1 MQKLLLFSKEGEM
14 YSNVKSASV
23 YGIEA
28 RLINV
33 EADVSDGLPLFTM
46 VGYLASEVK
55 EAKDR
60 VKTALKNS
68 NYALKPKHI
77 TVNLSPADIRKAGTA
92 FDLPIALACLAA
104 SEILPQE
111 KLDNML
117 IVGELGLDGKVNRIS
132 GVLPICIAAKA
143 EGIHTVIVPKGNAKE
158 GAVVEGIDV
167 IGVEDLNEII
177 EYILDVR
184 ELMPEK
190 CLIDEVL
197 KVSADEFTEDFADIS
212 GQEAAKR
219 AAEIAV
225 SGQHNILFSGPP
237 GSGKTMLAR
246 RIPGIM
252 PDMSFEDS
260 LEISRIY
267 SVAGLLSDEQYLIT
281 RRPFRSPH
289 HTCTVTSLIGGGT
302 TPKPGEIS
310 LAVNGVLFLDE
321 MPEFGREAIEA
332 LRQPLEDRFVT
343 VSRLNATYTYPAGF
357 MLVASMNPCPCGHYP
372 DRSRCSCTER
382 QIQQYQRRISQPVLD
397 RIDLCVSVS
406 EIKYDELTSHKK
418 GESSKVIRERVMRA
432 REVQLERYKG
442 MPISFNSELT
452 GKMTSEFCPLGEE
465 EKRLME
471 KAFDKYSLSARGYH
485 RLLKVSRTIAD
496 MAGEKDIKVPH
507 LLEALCYRNLDFY
520 A

>member
-1 MQKLLLFSKEGEM
+1 MFFSI
-14 YSNVKSASV
+14 KSASV

-28 RLINV
+28 TIINV
-33 EADVSDGLPLFTM
+33 EADFSDGLPLFNM

-60 VKTALKNS
+60 VRTALKNS
-68 NYALKPKHI
+68 HYALKPKHI

-92 FDLPIALACLAA
+92 FDLPIAIACLAA
-104 SEILPQE
+104 SEILPPE
-111 KLDNML
+111 KLDDLL
-117 IVGELGLDGKVNRIS
+117 IVGELSLDGKVNRIS
-132 GVLPICIAAKA
+132 GVLPICIAAKTA
-143 EGIHTVIVPKGNAKE
+143 GIGTVIVPKGNAKE
-158 GAVVEGIDV
+158 GSVVEGLSV
-167 IGVEDLNEII
+167 IGVSDLNELI
-177 EYILDVR
+177 EYLLGIKELLPETSNLD
-184 ELMPEK
+184 EL
-190 CLIDEVL
+190 LHT
-197 KVSADEFTEDFADIS
+197 SSSEFPEDFS
-212 GQEAAKR
+212 EVTGQDAARR

-237 GSGKTMLAR
+237 GSGKTMIAR

-267 SVAGLLSDEQYLIT
+267 SVAGLLNDKQYLIT

-289 HTCTVTSLIGGGT
+289 HTCTVTSLIGGGF
-302 TPKPGEIS
+302 TPRPGEIS

-332 LRQPLEDRFVT
+332 LRQPLEDRKVT
-343 VSRLNATYTYPAGF
+343 VSRLNASYIYPAGF

-372 DRSRCSCTER
+372 DRSRCSCSER
-382 QIQQYQRRISQPVLD
+382 QIRQYQRRISQPVLD

-406 EIKYDELTSHKK
+406 EVRYEDLSNSPKAECSAAIK
-418 GESSKVIRERVMRA
+418 ERVMQA
-432 REVQLERYKG
+432 REVQLERYKDT
-442 MPISFNSELT
+442 PISFNSELT
-452 GKMTSEFCPLGEE
+452 GSMTNEFCPLGPD
-465 EKRLME
+465 EKALME

-507 LLEALCYRNLDFY
+507 ILEALCYRNLDNI
-520 A
+520 

>member
-1 MQKLLLFSKEGEM
+1 MFFSI
-14 YSNVKSASV
+14 KSASV

-28 RLINV
+28 TIINV
-33 EADVSDGLPLFTM
+33 EADVSDGLPLFNM

-68 NYALKPKHI
+68 HYALKPKHI

-92 FDLPIALACLAA
+92 FDLPIAIACLAA
-104 SEILPQE
+104 SEILPPE
-111 KLDNML
+111 KLEDLL
-117 IVGELGLDGKVNRIS
+117 IVGELSLDGRVNRIS

-143 EGIHTVIVPKGNAKE
+143 AGIGTVIVPKGNAKE
-158 GAVVEGIDV
+158 GSVVDGIDV
-167 IGVEDLNEII
+167 IGISDLNELI
-177 EYILDVR
+177 EFLLSVR
-184 ELMPEK
+184 ELSAEK
-190 CLIDEVL
+190 NNL
-197 KVSADEFTEDFADIS
+197 KELLHIPTTEFTEDFS
-212 GQEAAKR
+212 EVTGQEAARR

-237 GSGKTMLAR
+237 GSGKTMIAR

-267 SVAGLLSDEQYLIT
+267 SVAGLLNDEQYLIT
-281 RRPFRSPH
+281 KRPFRSPH
-289 HTCTVTSLIGGGT
+289 HTCTVTSLIGGGFN
-302 TPKPGEIS
+302 PKPGEIS

-332 LRQPLEDRFVT
+332 LRQPLEDRKVT

-372 DRSRCSCTER
+372 DRSRCNCTER
-382 QIQQYQRRISQPVLD
+382 QIRQYQRRISQPVLD

-406 EIKYDELTSHKK
+406 EVRYEDLSNSSKS
-418 GESSKVIRERVMRA
+418 ESSAAIKERVMRA
-432 REVQLERYKG
+432 RDIQLERYKG
-442 MPISFNSELT
+442 MSINFNSELT
-452 GKMTSEFCPLGEE
+452 GSMTNEFCPLGGD
-465 EKRLME
+465 EKALME
-471 KAFDKYSLSARGYH
+471 KAFEKYGLSARGYH

-496 MAGEKDIKVPH
+496 MTGDRDIKVPH
-507 LLEALCYRNLDFY
+507 ILEALCYRNLDNI
-520 A
+520 

>member
-1 MQKLLLFSKEGEM
+1 M
-14 YSNVKSASV
+14 YSSVKSASV

-28 RLINV
+28 KVINV

-46 VGYLASEVK
+46 VGFLASEVK

-92 FDLPIALACLAA
+92 FDLPIAMAVLAA
-104 SEILPQE
+104 SEILPKE
-111 KLDNML
+111 ILENML

-132 GVLPICIAAKA
+132 GVLPICIAAKT
-143 EGIHTVIVPKGNAKE
+143 EGVGTVIVPKSNAKE
-158 GAVVEGIDV
+158 GAVVDGVKV
-167 IGVEDLNEII
+167 IGVSDIVELI
-177 EYILDVR
+177 EYILGVR
-184 ELMPEK
+184 ELVPEE
-190 CLIDEVL
+190 CGMEDML
-197 KVSADEFTEDFADIS
+197 KVSSSEFTEDFSDIT
-212 GQEAAKR
+212 GQDAAKR

-237 GSGKTMLAR
+237 GSGKTMIAR

-252 PDMSFEDS
+252 PDMSFEES

-267 SVAGLLSDEQYLIT
+267 SVAGLLSDEEYLIT

-302 TPKPGEIS
+302 NPKPGEIS

-321 MPEFGREAIEA
+321 MPEFCREAIEA

-357 MLVASMNPCPCGHYP
+357 MLAASMNPCPCGHYP
-372 DRSRCSCTER
+372 DRTKCNCTER
-382 QIQQYQRRISQPVLD
+382 QIRQYQRRISQPVLD

-406 EIKYDELTSHKK
+406 EIKYDELNSPKKSETSA
-418 GESSKVIRERVMRA
+418 EIRERVMRA
-432 REVQLERYKG
+432 RDVQLERYKG

-452 GKMTSEFCPLGEE
+452 GKMTTEYCPLGPE
-465 EKRLME
+465 EKTLME

-507 LLEALCYRNLDFY
+507 ILEALCYRNLDFRN
-520 A
+520 

>member
-1 MQKLLLFSKEGEM
+1 M
-14 YSNVKSASV
+14 YSSVKSASV

-28 RLINV
+28 KLINV
-33 EADVSDGLPLFTM
+33 EADVSDGLPLFSM

-68 NYALKPKHI
+68 NYALRPKHI

-92 FDLPIALACLAA
+92 FDLPIAMAVLAA
-104 SEILPQE
+104 SDILPRE
-111 KLDNML
+111 KLGNML
-117 IVGELGLDGKVNRIS
+117 IVGELSLDGKVNRIS

-143 EGIHTVIVPKGNAKE
+143 EGIGTVIVPKGNAKE
-158 GAVVEGIDV
+158 GSVVEGVSV
-167 IGVEDLNEII
+167 IGISDVNELI
-177 EYILDVR
+177 EYILGVR
-184 ELMPEK
+184 DLEPEVCRIEEL
-190 CLIDEVL
+190 LH
-197 KVSADEFTEDFADIS
+197 VSSREFTEDFSEIT
-212 GQEAAKR
+212 GQEAARR

-237 GSGKTMLAR
+237 GSGKTMIAR

-267 SVAGLLSDEQYLIT
+267 SVAGLLNDEQYLIT

-289 HTCTVTSLIGGGT
+289 HTCTVTSLIGGGM

-332 LRQPLEDRFVT
+332 LRQPLEDRKVT
-343 VSRLNATYTYPAGF
+343 VSRLSATYTYPAGF

-382 QIQQYQRRISQPVLD
+382 QIRQYQRRISQPVLD

-406 EIKYDELTSHKK
+406 EISYEELSSTDRA
-418 GESSKVIRERVMRA
+418 ESSGSIRERVMHA
-432 REVQLERYKG
+432 RDIQLERYKNL
-442 MPISFNSELT
+442 PISFNSELT
-452 GKMTSEFCPLGEE
+452 GSMTNDFCRLGREE
-465 EKRLME
+465 MELME
-471 KAFDKYSLSARGYH
+471 KAFEKYSLSARGYH
-485 RLLKVSRTIAD
+485 RLLKVARTIAD
-496 MAGEKDIKVPH
+496 MSGEMDIKVPH
-507 LLEALCYRNLDFY
+507 LLEALCYRNSDILK
-520 A
+520 

>member
-1 MQKLLLFSKEGEM
+1 M
-14 YSNVKSASV
+14 YSSVKSASV
-23 YGIEA
+23 FGIEA
-28 RLINV
+28 TIINV
-33 EADVSDGLPLFTM
+33 EADVSDGLPIFSM

-68 NYALKPKHI
+68 NFALKPKHI

-92 FDLPIALACLAA
+92 FDLPIAMACLAA

-111 KLDNML
+111 KFNNML
-117 IVGELGLDGKVNRIS
+117 IVGELGLDGTVNRIS
-132 GVLPICIAAKA
+132 GVLPICIAAKNA
-143 EGIHTVIVPKGNAKE
+143 GIKTVIVPKGNARE
-158 GAVVEGIDV
+158 GAVVSGIEV
-167 IGVEDLNEII
+167 IGVNSLCEFISII
-177 EYILDVR
+177 LGAIDPVS
-184 ELMPEK
+184 EK
-190 CLIDEVL
+190 CEIEKLL
-197 KVSADEFTEDFADIS
+197 KISASEFSDDFAEIT
-212 GQEAAKR
+212 GQAAAKR

-252 PDMSFEDS
+252 PALNFNDS

-267 SVAGLLSDEQYLIT
+267 SVAGLLDDEKYLIT
-281 RRPFRSPH
+281 RRPFRAPH

-302 TPKPGEIS
+302 IPKPGEIS

-332 LRQPLEDRFVT
+332 LRQPLEDRKVT

-372 DRSRCSCTER
+372 DRTRCSCSER
-382 QIQQYQRRISQPVLD
+382 EIRKYQRRISQPVLD

-406 EIKYDELTSHKK
+406 GIKYEEISTPLNEEKSTA
-418 GESSKVIRERVMRA
+418 IRERVEHARA
-432 REVQLERYKG
+432 IQLKRYNG
-442 MPISFNSELT
+442 IGISFNSELKGSMLT
-452 GKMTSEFCPLGEE
+452 EFCRLGSV
-465 EKRLME
+465 EKKLME
-471 KAFDKYSLSARGYH
+471 KAFTKYALSARGYH
-485 RLLKVSRTIAD
+485 RLLKVARTIAD
-496 MAGEKDIKVPH
+496 MDDSEDIKCEH
-507 LLEALCYRNLDFY
+507 LQEALCYRSIERV
-520 A
+520 

>member
-1 MQKLLLFSKEGEM
+1 M
-14 YSNVKSASV
+14 YSSVKSASV

-33 EADVSDGLPLFTM
+33 EADVSDGLPLFSM

-68 NYALKPKHI
+68 NYALRPKHI

-92 FDLPIALACLAA
+92 FDLPIAMAVLAA
-104 SEILPQE
+104 SDILPRE
-111 KLDNML
+111 KFDKML
-117 IVGELGLDGKVNRIS
+117 IVGELSLDGKVNRIS
-132 GVLPICIAAKA
+132 GVLPICIAAKS
-143 EGIHTVIVPKGNAKE
+143 EGIETVIVPKGNAKE
-158 GAVVEGIDV
+158 GSVVEGISV
-167 IGVEDLNEII
+167 IGISDVNELI
-177 EYILDVR
+177 EYILGVR
-184 ELMPEK
+184 NLEPEICRIEEL
-190 CLIDEVL
+190 LH
-197 KVSADEFTEDFADIS
+197 VSPGEFTEDFSEIT
-212 GQEAAKR
+212 GQEAARR

-237 GSGKTMLAR
+237 GSGKTMIAR

-267 SVAGLLSDEQYLIT
+267 SVAGLLNDEQYLIT

-289 HTCTVTSLIGGGT
+289 HTCTVTSLVGGGM

-332 LRQPLEDRFVT
+332 LRQPLEDRKVT
-343 VSRLNATYTYPAGF
+343 VSRLSATYTYPAGF

-382 QIQQYQRRISQPVLD
+382 QIRQYQRRISQPVLD

-406 EIKYDELTSHKK
+406 EISYEELSSSCSA
-418 GESSKVIRERVMRA
+418 ESSCSIRERVMRA
-432 REVQLERYKG
+432 RDIQLERYKDL
-442 MPISFNSELT
+442 PISFNSELT
-452 GKMTSEFCPLGEE
+452 GSMTSDFCRLGREE
-465 EKRLME
+465 MELME
-471 KAFDKYSLSARGYH
+471 KAFEKYSLSARGYH
-485 RLLKVSRTIAD
+485 RLLKVARTIAD
-496 MAGEKDIKVPH
+496 MSGEADIKVPH
-507 LLEALCYRNLDFY
+507 LLEALCYRNSDILR
-520 A
+520 

>member
-1 MQKLLLFSKEGEM
+1 M
-14 YSNVKSASV
+14 YSSIKSASV

-28 RLINV
+28 TIINV
-33 EADVSDGLPLFTM
+33 EADVSDGLPLFNM

-68 NYALKPKHI
+68 HYALKPKHI

-92 FDLPIALACLAA
+92 FDLPIAIACLAA
-104 SEILPQE
+104 SEILPDEQ
-111 KLDNML
+111 LNNML
-117 IVGELGLDGKVNRIS
+117 IVGELSLDGRVNRIS
-132 GVLPICIAAKA
+132 GVLPICIAAKSA
-143 EGIHTVIVPKGNAKE
+143 GIGTVIVPKGNAKE
-158 GAVVEGIDV
+158 GSVVDGISV
-167 IGVEDLNEII
+167 IGISDLNELI
-177 EYILDVR
+177 EFILGVR
-184 ELMPEK
+184 ELFQEKSDPEE
-190 CLIDEVL
+190 LLHI
-197 KVSADEFTEDFADIS
+197 SASEFTEDFSEIT
-212 GQEAAKR
+212 GQEAARR

-237 GSGKTMLAR
+237 GSGKTMIAR

-252 PDMSFEDS
+252 PDMSFEDC

-267 SVAGLLSDEQYLIT
+267 SVSGLLSDEQYLIT

-289 HTCTVTSLIGGGT
+289 HTCTVTSLIGGGS

-332 LRQPLEDRFVT
+332 LRQPLEDRKVT

-372 DRSRCSCTER
+372 DRSRCSCSER
-382 QIQQYQRRISQPVLD
+382 QIRQYQRRISQPVLD

-406 EIKYDELTSHKK
+406 EVKYEDL
-418 GESSKVIRERVMRA
+418 SSSRKSECSAAIRERVMRA
-432 REVQLERYKG
+432 RDIQLERYKG

-452 GKMTSEFCPLGEE
+452 GSMTNEFCALGQA
-465 EKRLME
+465 EKDLLE
-471 KAFDKYSLSARGYH
+471 KAFEKYSLSARGYH

-496 MAGEKDIKVPH
+496 MAGAKDINVQH
-507 LLEALCYRNLDFY
+507 ILEALCYRNLDNF
-520 A
+520 